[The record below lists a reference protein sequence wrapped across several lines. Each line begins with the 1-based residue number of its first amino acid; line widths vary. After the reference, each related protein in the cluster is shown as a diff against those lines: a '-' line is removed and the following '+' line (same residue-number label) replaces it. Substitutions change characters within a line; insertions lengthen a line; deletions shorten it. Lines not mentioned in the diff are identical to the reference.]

1 MQQVSLQDYTQG
13 SGAVSSVPQKSHV
26 PAGRTIWY
34 VLDLPFLQVCNRADN
49 ARAREGDCE

>member
-13 SGAVSSVPQKSHV
+13 SGAVSSVPQKNHV

-34 VLDLPFLQVCNRADN
+34 VLDLPFLQVYNRADN
-49 ARAREGDCE
+49 VRAREGDCE